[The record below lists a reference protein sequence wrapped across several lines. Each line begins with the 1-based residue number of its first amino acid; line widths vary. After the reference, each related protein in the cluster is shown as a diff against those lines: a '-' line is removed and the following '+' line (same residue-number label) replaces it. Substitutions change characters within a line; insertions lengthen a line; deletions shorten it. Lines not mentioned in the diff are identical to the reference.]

1 LLLAAGLISFSFSAP
16 LAGALLV
23 LAVGVYFSPKV
34 QGRAARISVLV
45 INLSIAVAVAWML
58 TVDWM
63 PLGLDRSSVMNFIFV
78 FMVLGGL
85 LGSFR
90 LFELTYGSVLTWCL
104 RHKAMFLSVP
114 VAFLIL
120 AGSIW
125 IGFDKLFSF
134 VPNTFG
140 DRITETALWK
150 DASEKFPGLG
160 REFRPAL
167 DEGTFLF
174 MPTVSPHAS
183 IEEATEALRQLDA
196 AIASIPEVD
205 QVVGKIGRVE
215 SSLDPAPISMVE
227 TVINYVSEYKSDGKG
242 RVLRFKTDE
251 QGDFI
256 YDEAGSLVEDF
267 GGEPFRQWRPEIK
280 SPDDIW
286 VEIDRVTRMPGVT
299 GAPKLQ
305 PIETRLVMLRTGM
318 RAPMGMK
325 IKGPD
330 LETIQNFGLDVERL
344 LRSGEVPGLATA
356 TVNADR
362 IVGKPYLEIIPDR
375 SAASRYGLN
384 ISDIHEA
391 IQGAIGGKMMGYT
404 IEGRER
410 YMIQVRYARERR
422 DDIESLGRILVT
434 SKEGAQVPLEQLA
447 DLRYVRGP
455 QVIKAEDT
463 FLTGYLTF
471 GAEPGFP
478 EVDVVEA
485 IGRFLNEKEKSGELR
500 RPPGLRYDFAGNYE
514 AALEFNRTLLF
525 MLPICLGAIFM
536 LLYLD
541 SRSVINTGIIFSGVA
556 VAWAG
561 GFMMLWLYGQP
572 GFLDFEIF
580 GHNIAHLFN
589 VGPINISTAVWV
601 GFLALFGIATDDGVV
616 VSTYLR
622 QKFDEL
628 KPNSIEGVRAAT
640 LEAGLRRVR
649 PCLMTTATTLLALL
663 PVITSTGR
671 GSDLMVPMA
680 IPIFGGMFIELMT
693 MFIVP
698 TLYCLWQEQRIGKE
712 TTEV

>member
-1 LLLAAGLISFSFSAP
+1 
-16 LAGALLV
+16 
-23 LAVGVYFSPKV
+23 
-34 QGRAARISVLV
+34 
-45 INLSIAVAVAWML
+45 
-58 TVDWM
+58 
-63 PLGLDRSSVMNFIFV
+63 
-78 FMVLGGL
+78 
-85 LGSFR
+85 
-90 LFELTYGSVLTWCL
+90 
-104 RHKAMFLSVP
+104 
-114 VAFLIL
+114 
-120 AGSIW
+120 
-125 IGFDKLFSF
+125 
-134 VPNTFG
+134 
-140 DRITETALWK
+140 
-150 DASEKFPGLG
+150 
-160 REFRPAL
+160 
-167 DEGTFLF
+167 
-174 MPTVSPHAS
+174 
-183 IEEATEALRQLDA
+183 
-196 AIASIPEVD
+196 
-205 QVVGKIGRVE
+205 
-215 SSLDPAPISMVE
+215 MVE
-227 TVINYVSEYKSDGKG
+227 TVINYISEYKSDEKG
-242 RVLRFKTDE
+242 RVLRFRTDE
-251 QGDFI
+251 QGDFL
-256 YDEAGSLVEDF
+256 YDESGKLIADAK
-267 GGEPFRQWRPEIK
+267 GEPFRQWRPKIQ

-286 VEIDRVTRMPGVT
+286 QEIDRVTRMPGVT

-318 RAPMGMK
+318 RAPMGLK

-330 LETIQNFGLDVERL
+330 LETIQNFGLQVERL
-344 LRSGEVPGLATA
+344 MRSGEVPGLATA

-375 SAASRYGLN
+375 DAASRYGLN
-384 ISDIHEA
+384 ISDVHEA
-391 IQGAIGGKMMGYT
+391 IQGAIGGKMTGSS

-434 SKEGAQVPLEQLA
+434 SAEGAQVPLEQLA

-463 FLTGYLTF
+463 FLTGYVTF
-471 GAEPGFP
+471 GAEAGFA
-478 EVDVVEA
+478 EVDVVESV
-485 IGRFLNEKEKSGELR
+485 RDYLSEKEASGELI

-541 SRSVINTGIIFSGVA
+541 SRSAINTGIIFSGVA

-561 GFMMLWLYGQP
+561 GFLMLWLYGQP

-580 GHNIAHLFN
+580 GHHLGHLFN
-589 VGPINISTAVWV
+589 VGPINMSTAVWV

-628 KPNSIEGVRAAT
+628 KPDSIEGIRKAT

-698 TLYCLWQEQRIGKE
+698 TLYCLWREKALGKSE
-712 TTEV
+712 AID